1 MKGYQIMKKRN
12 LIIPTIF
19 CFLILCIVIYKF
31 ISSSDYTPANDE
43 LALRIQF
50 DIKEDIGLL
59 IFDYE
64 VNGHEFSSGISNTDR
79 SLIKRDD
86 QIIHVWNKEELQV
99 NSGPFEL
106 SIKFRIITEYVEPNF
121 ENTYPEELTRVLK
134 PIVLK
139 ADYGEIYD
147 ITITGDRT
155 NGYKVLINE

>member
-1 MKGYQIMKKRN
+1 MKKRIF
-12 LIIPTIF
+12 IILSVACVF
-19 CFLILCIVIYKF
+19 ILSFIIYKYVN
-31 ISSSDYTPANDE
+31 SPDYTPTSDQ